1 MKYLHEIVQMNENM
15 PLKIIIHNKLEGNIP
30 SHWHKALELTYINEG
45 RVSCHINGVRYN
57 ISENDLLIINS
68 SDIHGMYIR
77 NKEMASGITLMI
89 SYDFL
94 KSNYNNIDNI
104 EFIMSKDEF
113 MKAVLKDLLI
123 KIFNMYT
130 STVKECTLKPNDIA
144 KAVFEEQGNEFY
156 YLRIKSIL
164 YEIMF
169 ILLTYFKV
177 DKDIRINIKSKRYI
191 DRFKKITEYI
201 ENNYKENLILEDV
214 ANYYGLSREHLA
226 RSFKKYMGTTFGEY
240 LNSIR
245 LYNAYM
251 DLLTTDYS
259 ITQIGLDNGF
269 PNVASFINK
278 FRLAYGKTPYKYK
291 KDLENINQN
300 ITN

>member
-1 MKYLHEIVQMNENM
+1 MKYLHEIVQMSENM
-15 PLKIIIHNKLEGNIP
+15 PVKVIIHNKLEGNIP
-30 SHWHKALELTYINEG
+30 SHWHKALELTYITEG
-45 RVSCHINGVRYN
+45 SVSCHINGVRYDV
-57 ISENDLLIINS
+57 SKNDLLVINS
-68 SDIHGMYIR
+68 TDIHGMFIR
-77 NKEMASGITLMI
+77 SKEMASGITLMI

-94 KSNYNNIDNI
+94 KSNYNNIDDI

-113 MKAVLKDLLI
+113 RKVDLKDLLI
-123 KIFNMYT
+123 KIFTMYT
-130 STVKECTLKPNDIA
+130 EHIRQEVVPKPISIPEI
-144 KAVFEEQGNEFY
+144 KVIPEEQENEFY
-156 YLRIKSIL
+156 YLRTKSIL

-177 DKDIRINIKSKRYI
+177 DKDIRTSIKSKRYI

-214 ANYYGLSREHLA
+214 ANYYGLSREHLS

-240 LNSIR
+240 LNGIR

-278 FRLAYGKTPYKYK
+278 FKLAYGKTPYKYK
-291 KDLENINQN
+291 KDLENIDE
-300 ITN
+300 